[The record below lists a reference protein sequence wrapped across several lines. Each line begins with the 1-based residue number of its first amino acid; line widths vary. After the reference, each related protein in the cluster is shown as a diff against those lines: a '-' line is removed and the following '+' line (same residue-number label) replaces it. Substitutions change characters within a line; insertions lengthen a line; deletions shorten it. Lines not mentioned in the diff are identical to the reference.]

1 MTFMRCGFGLDQ
13 RLREQ
18 YLFLL
23 FGQDKYHQYRSVSVD
38 EEQERFELM
47 YRQPGCSTHQN
58 ITDVLDEIIIAL
70 RDLTERVI
78 ELEDKD

>member
-1 MTFMRCGFGLDQ
+1 M
-13 RLREQ
+13 
-18 YLFLL
+18 
-23 FGQDKYHQYRSVSVD
+23 D